1 MAAVQPAL
9 APRRSAFLLRP
20 LAPVAPEERR
30 AADRWRWPLA
40 LGCLGLILYLL
51 LSDNLLVTL
60 GIPYNVP
67 RGAFP
72 FKIHPG
78 SYCIALGF
86 LLLLRGNPWRRL
98 AQLSRLSPALTA
110 LALVTAAIML
120 YALTQFGASGAG
132 FFIDTWLAPALL
144 GLIVLQAPP
153 DRRPVAFWI
162 VLWLSAINSLIG
174 IGEAAVSDRLVPY
187 MAGDQLL
194 IEEFFRATALG
205 GHPLTNSLRT
215 AVLIF
220 VVLVLPVRARLLL
233 VPLFAVSLL
242 AFGSRSALASTLLLL
257 FAWGAISFMRGIVSR
272 HFDPR
277 LALGIPLAALVLP
290 AVVAVMA
297 LSLGL
302 GQRVFQEF
310 YWDDSAQSR
319 LLAFQI
325 FRFPNAN
332 ELLWGMGPARIDW
345 ALDQLKSSTTLNDIE
360 NFWILLMLQ
369 VGMIP
374 FVFLAGSLL
383 ATLWSLARAGSTPIQ
398 LAALLFLMLAS
409 GSNSLATKTQNLAI
423 LVAMLIGA
431 ATIAQR
437 EASGQE
443 TRAAPAAPQEKQ
455 PLDARPPV
463 APRRSGFQLL
473 YRARANGDGG

>member
-9 APRRSAFLLRP
+9 PPRRSAFLLRP
-20 LAPVAPEERR
+20 LAPAAAAAGRR
-30 AADRWRWPLA
+30 IDERWRWPLA

-51 LSDNLLVTL
+51 LSDNLLVTM

-98 AQLSRLSPALTA
+98 VQLFRLSPALTG
-110 LALVTAAIML
+110 LTLVTTAIML
-120 YALTQFGASGAG
+120 YALAQFGASGAG

-144 GLIVLQAPP
+144 GLIVLQAPL
-153 DRRPVAFWI
+153 DRRPAVFWI
-162 VLWLSAINSLIG
+162 VLWLSAANALIG
-174 IGEAAVSDRLVPY
+174 IGEAAAGDRLVPY
-187 MAGDQLL
+187 MAGDKLL
-194 IEEFFRATALG
+194 VEEFFRATALG
-205 GHPLTNSLRT
+205 GHPLTNALRT

-220 VVLVLPVRARLLL
+220 VVLVLPVRSRLLL
-233 VPLFAVSLL
+233 VPLFAISLL
-242 AFGSRSALASTLLLL
+242 AFGSRSALASSLMLL
-257 FAWGAISFMRGIVSR
+257 FAWGLVSFMRGIVSR

-277 LALGIPLAALVLP
+277 LALGIPMAALVVP
-290 AVVAVMA
+290 AAVAVVA

-302 GQRVFQEF
+302 GERVFQEF

-325 FRFPNAN
+325 FRFPTLD
-332 ELLWGMGPARIDW
+332 ELLWGMGAARIEW
-345 ALDQLKSSTTLNDIE
+345 ALDHLKGSTTLNDIE

-383 ATLWSLARAGSTPIQ
+383 ATLWSLARMGSTPLK
-398 LAALLFLMLAS
+398 LATLLFLMLAS
-409 GSNSLATKTQNLAI
+409 GSNSLATKTQSLAI
-423 LVAMLIGA
+423 LVALLIGA
-431 ATIAQR
+431 AAIVQR
-437 EASGQE
+437 EVAAATG
-443 TRAAPAAPQEKQ
+443 AAPERQKEKPPEPQ
-455 PLDARPPV
+455 PRA

-473 YRARANGDGG
+473 YRARSNGNGD